1 MDQCQCSSNK
11 LGVHCYECE
20 DRREHEE
27 MVEIKAEI
35 GLRWSEV
42 KQGWVK
48 KKMCKKKTAGKKVE
62 EECCECNG
70 DGQIIVRPAVSAPYL
85 EECTWCDGKGWE

>member
-1 MDQCQCSSNK
+1 MEQCICSYNK

-27 MVEIKAEI
+27 MVEAKAEI

-42 KQGWVK
+42 KQDWTS
-48 KKMCKKKTAGKKVE
+48 KKMCKKKTSGNWVKVKPCKK
-62 EECCECNG
+62 
-70 DGQIIVRPAVSAPYL
+70 
-85 EECTWCDGKGWE
+85 K